1 MRLFLSTFLVSV
13 LGIASTARADEDSPE
28 GANSEDVQKGE
39 SKVEAPPSRSFD
51 SPGIDYPAAQA
62 LGIGTSLY
70 VDETWETTSDLS
82 TFTWVTGHGDN
93 YRTSIGGTLTIGGL
107 HLAAEIPLQYTR
119 LHIDTLQ
126 GADTAVQDRDKASW
140 SLGDV
145 IAGTSYLWSIPGDS
159 IRLQIGASLRAR
171 LPTHTTEFTFTL
183 ATQQQFTFGFP
194 YYLHLAPGF
203 VFLATSGFLTVRID
217 QGALAMLAKD
227 ASIGGIRQPIPNLYF
242 WESHYAAIAQPMEWL
257 GFSVELVSCIQLN
270 QADDGGYTTLHNV
283 RALMLEGGPALD
295 FASYRA
301 SVVGRFGLTHGAQDF
316 GVITFSGTR
325 AVMGRL
331 SYVF

>member
-1 MRLFLSTFLVSV
+1 MTS
-13 LGIASTARADEDSPE
+13 IACADEDVPE
-28 GANSEDVQKGE
+28 DESAEEAPKGE
-39 SKVEAPPSRSFD
+39 SKVKALLARTFD
-51 SPGIDYPAAQA
+51 APGIDYPGAQS

-82 TFTWVTGHGDN
+82 TFRWVTGHGDN
-93 YRTSIGGTLTIGGL
+93 LRTSVGGNLALGGL
-107 HLAAEIPLQYTR
+107 RLAAEIPLQYTR

-126 GADTAVQDRDKASW
+126 DQPTAAQDQNKASW

-145 IAGTSYLWSIPGDS
+145 TTWASFLWSIPGDS
-159 IRLQIGASLRAR
+159 VRFQIGPSLRAR

-183 ATQQQFTFGFP
+183 ASLTPFTFGFP
-194 YYLHLAPGF
+194 YYLHLAPGL
-203 VFLATSGFLTVRID
+203 VFLASSGFLSVRIE
-217 QGALAMLAKD
+217 QGVLAMLARD
-227 ASIGGIRQPIPNLYF
+227 ASIDGIRQPIPNLYF
-242 WESHYAAIAQPMEWL
+242 WESHYAAIAQPSEWF

-283 RALMLEGGPALD
+283 KALMLDGGPAFD
-295 FASYRA
+295 FGSFRA
-301 SVVGRFGLTHGAQDF
+301 SVMGRFGLTHGAQDF